1 MKYHTGLTIEKLAFL
16 AMFVLY
22 IDVDLIEFSS
32 GYHGRFI
39 FLSLFDSYYLCLYVY
54 ST

>member
-1 MKYHTGLTIEKLAFL
+1 MKYHAGLTIEKLAFL

-32 GYHGRFI
+32 VNGDVLWR
-39 FLSLFDSYYLCLYVY
+39 VEN
-54 ST
+54 